1 MRSSI
6 ELLVFAAALSGC
18 TGSDYRPVS
27 GRPTYD
33 DQRPQPP
40 ATPSRD
46 SAVDSGPLRPPE
58 TAEAPAYD
66 AVGRATVTQ
75 GGADAVAAL
84 HATLPVGSAAEVT
97 GLETGRT
104 ILVRID
110 GPTDSIGEIALRPAA
125 AALLGNPDGAVVR
138 VRAAV
143 ANPADAA
150 ALAAG
155 RAASPRMDAPPAL
168 LAALRR
174 RASPQPATAPNRAAA
189 ATRVAAPRPS
199 TPGVRAIP
207 GRFRVQVAA
216 VSSEARA
223 RQIAGALGGLVEPAG
238 RLWRVRLGPFADP
251 AAARQARDGAARRGY
266 ADAQVLP

>member
-1 MRSSI
+1 MRSNAEFLI
-6 ELLVFAAALSGC
+6 LAAALSGC
-18 TGSDYRPVS
+18 AGGDDRPAS

-33 DQRPQPP
+33 QRPAPP
-40 ATPSRD
+40 STPSRD

-66 AVGRATVTQ
+66 GVGRAFVTQ
-75 GGADAVAAL
+75 DGADAVAAL
-84 HATLPVGSAAEVT
+84 HDTLRPGSAAEIT
-97 GLETGRT
+97 ALDSGRT

-110 GPTDSIGEIALRPAA
+110 GPTDRPGEIVLRPAA
-125 AALLGNPDGAVVR
+125 AALLGIGAGGAVR
-138 VRAAV
+138 VRAAT
-143 ANPADAA
+143 AGPADTA

-174 RASPQPATAPNRAAA
+174 RAGPQPTPAPSRDRAETRAAA
-189 ATRVAAPRPS
+189 RKPAPPVA
-199 TPGVRAIP
+199 G

-223 RQIAGALGGLVEPAG
+223 REIAGMLGGSIEPAG
-238 RLWRVRLGPFADP
+238 RLWRVRLGPFPDP
-251 AAARQARDGAARRGY
+251 AAARRARDGAARRGY

>member
-1 MRSSI
+1 MRSSVN
-6 ELLVFAAALSGC
+6 LLAVAAALSGWA
-18 TGSDYRPVS
+18 GNDHRPAR
-27 GRPTYD
+27 GRPAYD
-33 DQRPQPP
+33 DGRPRPP
-40 ATPSRD
+40 STPSRD

-58 TAEAPAYD
+58 TAEAPGYD
-66 AVGRATVTQ
+66 GVGHAMLTQ
-75 GGADAVAAL
+75 SGAGGVAGL

-97 GLETGRT
+97 ALETGRT

-110 GPTDSIGEIALRPAA
+110 GPIEGAGEIALRPGA
-125 AALLGNPDGAVVR
+125 AALLGIQAGAAVR

-155 RAASPRMDAPPAL
+155 RAASPRIDAPPAL

-174 RASPQPATAPNRAAA
+174 RAGPPPVSGSTKAAA
-189 ATRVAAPRPS
+189 ATTVPVRKAATPVARPA
-199 TPGVRAIP
+199 G

-223 RQIAGALGGLVEPAG
+223 REIAGALGGSIEPAG

>member
-6 ELLVFAAALSGC
+6 ELLALAAALSGC
-18 TGSDYRPVS
+18 AGDDHRPAS
-27 GRPTYD
+27 GRPVYD
-33 DQRPQPP
+33 DQRPKPP
-40 ATPSRD
+40 STPSRD

-66 AVGRATVTQ
+66 GVGRAILTR
-75 GGADAVAAL
+75 GDADGVAGL

-97 GLETGRT
+97 ALETGRT

-110 GPTDSIGEIALRPAA
+110 GSTDGIGEIALRPAA
-125 AALLGNPDGAVVR
+125 AALLGVSEGAAVR
-138 VRAAV
+138 VRAAI
-143 ANPADAA
+143 ASPSDAA

-155 RAASPRMDAPPAL
+155 RAAAPRMDAPPAL

-174 RASPQPATAPNRAAA
+174 RTGPQPAPARAPAPTRIAVAKAAPSASRAA
-189 ATRVAAPRPS
+189 TE
-199 TPGVRAIP
+199 
-207 GRFRVQVAA
+207 RFRVQVAA
-216 VSSEARA
+216 VSSQARA
-223 RQIAGALGGLVEPAG
+223 KEIAGALGGSVEPAG

-251 AAARQARDGAARRGY
+251 AAARRARDGAARRGY